1 MFKSIGRIIRR
12 AWQTIKRHLLLF
24 VLVLVAGFGLGMWY
38 QSGKTGDAKKKDG
51 DVEPGIGRVLYGKYR
66 NLSNSDLE
74 KKTLEIA
81 GVLRESIRSNREEE
95 IQSRHKCD
103 RELSSATTD
112 QVRSVI
118 RKKCNEESD
127 LSVARL
133 LSQYEQ
139 KYKAD
144 VVILREQLLQRISG
158 SREKREAILFWY
170 PTNQLGLEQVASGL
184 ELLAKQLPK
193 DGKSQ

>member
-1 MFKSIGRIIRR
+1 MFKSIGRVLRR
-12 AWQTIKRHLLLF
+12 EWHTVKTHLPLFMIVLL
-24 VLVLVAGFGLGMWY
+24 VGYSLGMWY
-38 QSGKTGDAKKKDG
+38 QSDKADHAKKKDG
-51 DVEPGIGRVLYGKYR
+51 DFEPGIGRVLYGKYR
-66 NLSNSDLE
+66 NVPNSDLE
-74 KKTLEIA
+74 KKTFEVV
-81 GVLRESIRSNREEE
+81 GVLREGIRSNREEE
-95 IQSRHKCD
+95 IQLRHKCD
-103 RELSSATTD
+103 RELASATTD

-144 VVILREQLLQRISG
+144 VVILREQLIQRVSG
-158 SREKREAILFWY
+158 SGEKREAILFWY

-193 DGKSQ
+193 DGK